1 MPSGYCKELASRA
14 QAIAGA
20 YAAPSE
26 HRVNRSAKVV
36 IVNAGD

>member
-1 MPSGYCKELASRA
+1 MPQVPVMRA

-26 HRVNRSAKVV
+26 HRVNRSAK
-36 IVNAGD
+36 IALRGPLD